1 MGCSTESETPD
12 IKIIHL
18 SCSPLAGVLWHGGSK
33 GGNDAPAG
41 VSPMWGTEG
50 TSQPTEA
57 YTPPHLTG
65 DLVVDPPG
73 VRSGGVKMGSHYVV
87 GSLLSGLP
95 WFS

>member
-1 MGCSTESETPD
+1 MVCSTGSEIPD
-12 IKIIHL
+12 VKIIHL

-41 VSPMWGTEG
+41 VSPTWGTEG
-50 TSQPTEA
+50 TSRPTEA

-65 DLVVDPPG
+65 DLVADPPG
-73 VRSGGVKMGSHYVV
+73 VRSGGVQMGSHYVV
-87 GSLLSGLP
+87 GSLLSGLL